1 MREQTEMM
9 YRQLGRQQGWRMV
22 WNSGTKLSWGTLTP
36 LKLGL
41 IGWNF
46 LTLLSLSQRQQPAL
60 CPLGKGIAVKV
71 GKALAI
77 SEMFCHIPYSQRQVI
92 LHSRNQVRTSLMV
105 QWLRIHQPML
115 GT

>member
-1 MREQTEMM
+1 MENGLELRHKA
-9 YRQLGRQQGWRMV
+9 QLG
-22 WNSGTKLSWGTLTP
+22 NSYPIEAGIDWLELSHP
-36 LKLGL
+36 
-41 IGWNF
+41 
-46 LTLLSLSQRQQPAL
+46 SQFVSETAA
-60 CPLGKGIAVKV
+60 CIVSSGKGIAVKV

-77 SEMFCHIPYSQRQVI
+77 SEMFCHTPYSQRQVI